1 MTENSKTMTKQE
13 YLESLT
19 QGDLLSIIKYGLR
32 GNETA
37 PEDVD
42 VYDIYY
48 LIQSNP
54 L

>member
-1 MTENSKTMTKQE
+1 MTENNKTMTKQE
-13 YLESLT
+13 YLESLN
-19 QGDLLSIIKYGLR
+19 QADLLSIIKYGLR
-32 GNETA
+32 ESTA